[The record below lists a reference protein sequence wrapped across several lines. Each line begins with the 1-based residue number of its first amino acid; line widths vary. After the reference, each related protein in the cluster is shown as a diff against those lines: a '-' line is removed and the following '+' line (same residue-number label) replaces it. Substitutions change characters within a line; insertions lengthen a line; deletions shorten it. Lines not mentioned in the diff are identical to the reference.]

1 MSNKMD
7 VAESDP
13 VSPAMQALLGLFATD
28 LKTVPFPDM
37 DLSVLKAAADQ
48 VHARAEAVE
57 RAQAALEAARA
68 ELHQSQEH
76 LLQKGQ
82 RALAYAR
89 VYAEEHPALAEKLEA
104 ISLPRPLRRPPG
116 KEAEDA
122 GSPPKRRGRPP
133 KARPSASLFTEA
145 GPSSQ
150 PEGAAQDAA

>member
-1 MSNKMD
+1 MMD

-13 VSPAMQALLGLFATD
+13 VSPTMQALLGLFATD

-89 VYAEEHPALAEKLEA
+89 VYAEEHPALAEKLDA
-104 ISLPRPLRRPPG
+104 IQLHRPLRRPSV
-116 KEAEDA
+116 KEAQESDGA
-122 GSPPKRRGRPP
+122 PKRRGRPP
-133 KARPSASLFTEA
+133 KARPSASLFTDPGVA
-145 GPSSQ
+145 AP
-150 PEGAAQDAA
+150 PEDAAQDAA